1 MTPFFTTNQR
11 GFLCYALEPRCPIQ
25 SARCIGAEVRQRS
38 TARGESCRTAMS
50 RWVISKAPRFHQV
63 SPTCHQS
70 FMHNTEIKKHGK
82 KHEKNTLEC
91 LQESFANLISFDI
104 SRYFKFPFVQAETV
118 MLDTLS
124 QLHPVT
130 LIGGWSRSPSD
141 STVLF
146 QTSPAGR
153 AKHSS
158 TWGFP

>member
-50 RWVISKAPRFHQV
+50 RWVISKAPRFHPHV
-63 SPTCHQS
+63 TNRSCTTPRS
-70 FMHNTEIKKHGK
+70 KNMK
-82 KHEKNTLEC
+82 KNTLEC